1 MKLPKR
7 LDAAVE
13 KLYLAFHSDQL
24 NPECCYQCAVG
35 NILDNKDFWKNFT
48 NQHGSDRLNYVGIVH
63 QNLGKTFNGYSPLE
77 LLTIESIFLEACG
90 YSIPFGAFGNF
101 PKEELNNDILFNG
114 LCATIEY
121 LCKLDG
127 VENVMDY
134 IELFKQ
140 ESIKTLQP
148 A

>member
-1 MKLPKR
+1 MKLPHR
-7 LDAAVE
+7 LDDALE
-13 KLYLAFHSDQL
+13 KLYLAFHSNQL

-48 NQHGSDRLNYVGIVH
+48 NQHGSDSLNYVGIVH

-77 LLTIESIFLEACG
+77 LLKIESIFLEACG
-90 YSIPFGAFGNF
+90 YAIPFGAFGNF
-101 PKEELNNDILFNG
+101 PKEELTNDILFNG
-114 LCATIEY
+114 LYATIEY

-134 IELFKQ
+134 IALFKQ
-140 ESIKTLQP
+140 EQIKTLQS